1 MSSGDGAG
9 LMPAPNR
16 PNFRGVSTTVVPVR
30 IIDGDTIVLD
40 WLGDNELRGRL
51 DRCWVEDGT
60 SMDERAAEYLTQ
72 FMGKP
77 LDCVIRTD
85 VDDKGRPVE
94 HDVGL
99 LSRLVQRFT
108 FQRALIWLW
117 EPGEDESINDALI
130 RMGFATLNKPKG

>member
-1 MSSGDGAG
+1 
-9 LMPAPNR
+9 
-16 PNFRGVSTTVVPVR
+16 VR

-40 WLGDNELRGRL
+40 WFGDQELRGRL

-60 SMDERAAEYLTQ
+60 PMDERAAEYLMQ
-72 FMGKP
+72 FSGKP

-85 VDDKGRPVE
+85 VDDKGRLVSQ
-94 HDVGL
+94 DAGL

-130 RMGFATLNKPKG
+130 RMGFATLNKPKD